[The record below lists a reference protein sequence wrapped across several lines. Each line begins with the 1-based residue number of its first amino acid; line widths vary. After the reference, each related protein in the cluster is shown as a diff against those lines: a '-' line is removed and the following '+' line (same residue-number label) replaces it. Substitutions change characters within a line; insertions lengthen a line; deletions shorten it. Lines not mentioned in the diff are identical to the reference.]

1 MSLLAVSEDYEGLK
15 PCKEVPAVRNP
26 RIKQLSSVKRKD
38 WSDIP
43 HFDSG
48 IPSFD
53 KLTGGLY
60 LGQLVIITGQ
70 RGLGKS
76 TFASQIGAFA
86 IKAGYTTFFYSGELN
101 DWQFQG
107 WFERQLAGPDYI
119 NGRRAKNGFVRYA
132 VNAENEHDIVSW
144 YEDSAYIYDNGLL
157 LDSDGT
163 EEETLTETV
172 RQAIRQYDCK
182 VIFIDN
188 LMTAMDDD
196 GASDIYRMQTEFVKG
211 LVKMAKAY
219 EVLIILIAHPR
230 KFGRMDAASELTNDD
245 IAGSGN
251 IPNLADVVM
260 VYRKP
265 TKTDGECDPK
275 IVRMLSITKNRINGK
290 EDNIPLVF
298 DEPSKRIAESDG
310 DLRFTLGWERQPAE
324 YEQIDFTDMEDIEF

>member
-1 MSLLAVSEDYEGLK
+1 MRSDGFVTNRAHEEIHNQNSSSMFGYSVRLFALVLSRWKNRVWCVRPEDYLE
-15 PCKEVPAVRNP
+15 CKDANDILRYYGPEAIREAIANAIPIENP

-38 WSDIP
+38 WNDVP

-144 YEDSAYIYDNGLL
+144 LAVPGMVRTTTRRARLHQ
-157 LDSDGT
+157 
-163 EEETLTETV
+163 
-172 RQAIRQYDCK
+172 RQA
-182 VIFIDN
+182 
-188 LMTAMDDD
+188 
-196 GASDIYRMQTEFVKG
+196 
-211 LVKMAKAY
+211 
-219 EVLIILIAHPR
+219 
-230 KFGRMDAASELTNDD
+230 
-245 IAGSGN
+245 
-251 IPNLADVVM
+251 
-260 VYRKP
+260 
-265 TKTDGECDPK
+265 
-275 IVRMLSITKNRINGK
+275 GK
-290 EDNIPLVF
+290 
-298 DEPSKRIAESDG
+298 KRICEICG
-310 DLRFTLGWERQPAE
+310 QCRE
-324 YEQIDFTDMEDIEF
+324 